1 MGSLYDIGNF
11 RYKHFTFYSCKQTDG
26 GDICDAS
33 PPIKI
38 DENGNEVDELI
49 DFLDRVWPHKGIFIG
64 DSSEGDY
71 SFVTY
76 VSQTTENIEVDQI
89 YVYKRVRAIDV
100 ASSTGVETKYILVWE
115 RVMDPVRS
123 LKPGITQNI

>member
-11 RYKHFTFYSCKQTDG
+11 RYKHFTFFSCDKEGSDDCIG
-26 GDICDAS
+26 S
-33 PPIKI
+33 PPNRI
-38 DENGNEVDELI
+38 DENGVEI
-49 DFLDRVWPHKGIFIG
+49 DAIVEFLDRVWPYKGLFIG

-76 VSQTTENIEVDQI
+76 VSQNSQKIEVQEI
-89 YVYKRVRAIDV
+89 YIYKRVRAINV
-100 ASSTGVETKYILVWE
+100 AESTASSTKYILRWE
-115 RVMDPVRS
+115 RVIDPVKS

>member
-11 RYKHFTFYSCKQTDG
+11 RYKHFTFFSCKTSEDDTKCDSAPPNSVDKN
-26 GDICDAS
+26 GDT
-33 PPIKI
+33 I
-38 DENGNEVDELI
+38 DEIIE
-49 DFLDRVWPHKGIFIG
+49 FLDRVWPHKGIFIG

-76 VSQTTENIEVDQI
+76 VHQNTKKIEVKQI
-89 YVYKRVRAIDV
+89 YVYKRVRAINV
-100 ASSTGVETKYILVWE
+100 SESTASATKYILRWE
-115 RVMDPVRS
+115 RVMDPVKS

>member
-26 GDICDAS
+26 GDTCDSS

-49 DFLDRVWPHKGIFIG
+49 DFLDRVWPHKGLFIG

-100 ASSTGVETKYILVWE
+100 ANSTGVETKYILVWE